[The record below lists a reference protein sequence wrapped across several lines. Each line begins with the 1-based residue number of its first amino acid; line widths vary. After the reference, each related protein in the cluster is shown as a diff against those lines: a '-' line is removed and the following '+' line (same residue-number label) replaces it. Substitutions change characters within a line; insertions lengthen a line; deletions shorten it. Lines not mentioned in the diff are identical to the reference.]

1 MSTVATLPTAT
12 TTTATVNTG
21 DFRTAVRHF
30 AAAIPTGKVNGIPRL
45 ISIEPNNN
53 GTMTVFY
60 SSYETYAAVTMPAQT
75 TAASSLKVEGR
86 AFNKMLTT
94 ALGGSSKS
102 INGADLELSFNDD
115 KLTFEC
121 DGVQINVAG
130 VDNEESAEYDSYRA
144 GVLKAEDKA
153 TGVTLATVA
162 ATDIV
167 RMYNSVARSAGTDN
181 TLPMLTGINMAVED
195 NRLVFT
201 ATDRFRL
208 SRLAIDADI
217 SAQAVE
223 FDGHLVPAPA
233 YKTLVS
239 LLPNDDTAVRIYL
252 SNDDFLV
259 FETDTVTFGTRMLD
273 ANFPA
278 TSQLIGKD
286 FNHVIKFDRKE
297 LEKAVTKLTKLTVD
311 QSSVTFTSTSN
322 GVTLEAQIFA
332 NEPES
337 RATVEL
343 EAKETAYVEDYET
356 MHFRLN
362 GEFMK
367 DAIKSYDGET
377 VTLALSQP
385 SRPMQMLEG
394 NLTVENGDGTLNLS
408 AHDHVELLMPVRL
421 PG

>member
-1 MSTVATLPTAT
+1 MPTVATLPTAT

-21 DFRTAVRHF
+21 DFRTAVKHF

-153 TGVTLATVA
+153 NGVTLATVA

-195 NRLVFT
+195 NQLVFT

-217 SAQAVE
+217 SAQADE

-273 ANFPA
+273 ADFPA

-322 GVTLEAQIFA
+322 GVILEAQIFA

-343 EAKETAYVEDYET
+343 EAT
-356 MHFRLN
+356 
-362 GEFMK
+362 
-367 DAIKSYDGET
+367 
-377 VTLALSQP
+377 
-385 SRPMQMLEG
+385 
-394 NLTVENGDGTLNLS
+394 
-408 AHDHVELLMPVRL
+408 
-421 PG
+421 

>member
-1 MSTVATLPTAT
+1 MSTVATLPTA

-21 DFRTAVRHF
+21 DFRTAVKNF

-86 AFNKMLTT
+86 AFHKMLTT
-94 ALGGSSKS
+94 ALGGSSKA
-102 INGADLELSFNDD
+102 INGADLELAFNDD

-130 VDNEESAEYDSYRA
+130 VDNEESAEYDSYRT

-153 TGVTLATVA
+153 NGVTLATVA

-167 RMYNSVARSAGTDN
+167 RMYNSVARSASTDN
-181 TLPMLTGINMAVED
+181 TLPMLTGINMAVE
-195 NRLVFT
+195 NNQLEFT

-217 SAQAVE
+217 SAQADE

-259 FETDTVTFGTRMLD
+259 FETDTVAFGTRMLD
-273 ANFPA
+273 ADFPA
-278 TSQLIGKD
+278 TRQLIGKD
-286 FNHVIKFDRKE
+286 FNHVIKFDREE

-311 QSSVTFTSTSN
+311 QSCVTFTSTSN
-322 GVTLEAQIFA
+322 GVILEAQIFA
-332 NEPES
+332 NEPGS
-337 RATVEL
+337 RATVDL
-343 EAKETAYVEDYET
+343 EAKETAYVEDYEA

-362 GEFMK
+362 GKFMK

-394 NLTVENGDGTLNLS
+394 NLTVENGDDTLNLS

>member
-1 MSTVATLPTAT
+1 MSTVATLPTA

-21 DFRTAVRHF
+21 DFRTAVKNF

-86 AFNKMLTT
+86 AFHKMLTT
-94 ALGGSSKS
+94 ALGGSSKA
-102 INGADLELSFNDD
+102 INGADLELAFNDD

-130 VDNEESAEYDSYRA
+130 VDNEESAEYDSYRT

-153 TGVTLATVA
+153 NGVTLATVA

-167 RMYNSVARSAGTDN
+167 RMYNSVARSAGTDD
-181 TLPMLTGINMAVED
+181 TLPMLTGINMAVE
-195 NRLVFT
+195 NNQLVFT

-217 SAQAVE
+217 SAQADE

-273 ANFPA
+273 ADFPA

-343 EAKETAYVEDYET
+343 EAKETMHVEDYET

-394 NLTVENGDGTLNLS
+394 NLTVENGDDTLNLS